1 MEIKLIIEIIF
12 LAIAI
17 GIVYSGIK
25 VLNQGEKKID
35 QVITNLIRK

>member
-1 MEIKLIIEIIF
+1 MEIKLMIEFIF

-25 VLNQGEKKID
+25 VLSQGEKKID
-35 QVITNLIRK
+35 QVITDLTRK